1 MDRIL
6 ITDDHPLVRSGIT
19 ALLTSAFPTCDI
31 REATSLRTAVE
42 LLSSGPEYD
51 LVMLDLDL
59 PDAKQLEA
67 FHQLRTRF
75 PGLPIAILSGSKDAA
90 LARSAIT
97 AGAAAFI
104 SKSERPDV
112 LVAAIESIRGGG
124 TYSSSLSLSMA
135 PEEELILSRFGTLT
149 SQQRAVL
156 KMIVE
161 GRLNKQIAH
170 ELGISLTTVKAHV
183 SAILSKLEV
192 VSRTQAALLAKR
204 LQIFS

>member
-6 ITDDHPLVRSGIT
+6 IADDHPLVRSGIR
-19 ALLTSAFPTCDI
+19 ALLSSSFPDCEI
-31 REATSLRTAVE
+31 REAPSLKTAMQ
-42 LLSSGPEYD
+42 LLSTDAEYD

-67 FHQLRTRF
+67 FHQLRSLF
-75 PGLPIAILSGSKDAA
+75 PSLPIAILSGSHDAA
-90 LARSAIT
+90 LARSALM
-97 AGAAAFI
+97 AGAVAFI

-112 LVAAIESIRGGG
+112 LISAIESIREGG
-124 TYSSSLSLSMA
+124 TYTSAISRSIE
-135 PEEELILSRFGTLT
+135 PEEERILRSFGTLT
-149 SQQRAVL
+149 PQQRAVMR
-156 KMIVE
+156 MIVE

-170 ELGISLTTVKAHV
+170 ELDISLTTVKAHV

-204 LQIFS
+204 WHLFP